1 MSLARVVVAALLS
14 SATLFAQTKD
24 APVASGSG
32 GQLMAQPA
40 SPAGVPQ
47 ENLQNGAPTVVTLSD
62 AIARAKKLSP
72 DYHAALTDAGVARE
86 DKVQA
91 VAGLLPSV
99 NYNAQYLYTQP
110 TRING
115 TPVDNAPRF
124 VANNA
129 VHEYISQGNAH
140 EEFNPANFA
149 NYFRALAVQ
158 DVAKARAEIAKRGL
172 VVVVVQAYYG
182 FVVAQRKYSTAQ
194 QVGDEAARFLDVSKK
209 LENGGE
215 VAHSDV
221 IKAQL
226 QYNDKQVAFREA
238 RVDMERARV
247 DLALLIFP
255 DFNQNFSVV
264 DDLRLPDALP
274 PMEEVEKLA
283 KQNNPDLGAA
293 MAAYRAERMGV
304 LAARAGYLPVV
315 ALDYNYGIDATH
327 FATKTDGISNL
338 GYSASAALTLPI
350 WNWGATHSKVKQSIL
365 KRDQAQLELTFAQR
379 KLLGQLKTL
388 YGEVDAAQAELDL
401 LRQSAQ
407 LAADSLRLTTLRY
420 QSGEATVLEV
430 VDAQNSLAA
439 ARNAYDDGEV
449 RYRAALANLQT
460 LTGTL

>member
-1 MSLARVVVAALLS
+1 MKILWSVVLVVLSLG
-14 SATLFAQTKD
+14 SANAQ
-24 APVASGSG
+24 V
-32 GQLMAQPA
+32 MAQP
-40 SPAGVPQ
+40 VPVVPPPQ
-47 ENLQNGAPTVVTLSD
+47 DNAPTVITLSD

-72 DYHAALTDAGVARE
+72 EYHAALTDAGVARE

-91 VAGLLPSV
+91 VGAMLPSV

-110 TRING
+110 TAGNG
-115 TPVDNAPRF
+115 PRF
-124 VANNA
+124 IANNA

-140 EEFNPANFA
+140 EELNAGLFA
-149 NYFRALAVQ
+149 DYRRAVALQ
-158 DVAKARAEIAKRGL
+158 DVAKAKAEIAKRGL

-182 FVVAQRKYSTAQ
+182 FVVSQRKYSTAQ
-194 QVGDEAARFLDVSKK
+194 QAADEASRFLDVSKK

-226 QYNDKQVAFREA
+226 QYNDKQRDFREA
-238 RVDMERARV
+238 RLDMEKARV

-283 KQNNPDLGAA
+283 KQNNPDLAVA

-304 LAARAGYLPVV
+304 FAARAAYLPVV
-315 ALDYNYGIDATH
+315 ALDYNYGIDAAH
-327 FATKTDGISNL
+327 FAWRTDGVSNV
-338 GYSASAALTLPI
+338 GYSASAALTVPI
-350 WNWGATHSKVKQSIL
+350 WNWGATRSKVKQSIL

-420 QSGEATVLEV
+420 QGGEATVLEV
-430 VDAQNSLAA
+430 VDAQNTLAA

>member
-1 MSLARVVVAALLS
+1 MRLARVVAVVALLFP
-14 SATLFAQTKD
+14 ATGFAQTKD
-24 APVASGSG
+24 TSIQG

-40 SPAGVPQ
+40 SPAAVPQ
-47 ENLQNGAPTVVTLSD
+47 ENSQNGAPTVVTLSD

-110 TRING
+110 TVGNG
-115 TPVDNAPRF
+115 PRF
-124 VANNA
+124 IANNSI
-129 VHEYISQGNAH
+129 HEYISQGNAH

-149 NYFRALAVQ
+149 NYFRAVAAQ

-194 QVGDEAARFLDVSKK
+194 QVADEAARFLDVSKK

-238 RVDMERARV
+238 RVDMEKARV

-304 LAARAGYLPVV
+304 FAARAGYLPVV

-327 FATKTDGISNL
+327 FATRTDGISNL

-379 KLLGQLKTL
+379 KLLGQLKIL